1 MRNLKIAVALA
12 FASAP
17 TAAYAEWWEARSDH
31 FIVFAEGKEADTKAF
46 AERLERFDNAL
57 RYLQKLPIGKPVPD
71 AAKVTVY
78 RFGDTFDIGRLA
90 GGRSVAGFYIPR
102 AARPVVFTP
111 AKEERQLAVR
121 ERADPKTL
129 LKPEVVLFH
138 EYTHHFMLRNFNAAY
153 PSWYVEG
160 FAELNSTIDLRDN
173 GSFALG
179 LPANHRSSEL
189 FRMDQVPVKRMLD
202 PANRVDTIEEQLTK
216 YSLGWLLIHNLT
228 FSKSRSGQ
236 LLQYLKAVGAGENS
250 LTAAER
256 IFGDL
261 GKLNGELQK
270 YKSSNLPAIEV
281 VPPNYSAPKI
291 VLRKLTAAE
300 EKTIRKEIQLSRGVS
315 RSQARSIDRELAPI
329 AAAEPKNY
337 TAQILSAEAALDAR
351 NFAVATASANRALAL
366 KPNSVDALV
375 YKARALFEAK
385 EGDAARFAEARSLLD
400 KAMTI
405 DPEDPRPLIETY
417 NAWRKSGAAI
427 PEDGAIAL
435 EAAFPLA
442 AHDRTYRI
450 ILTRHLLEQKR
461 YPAARQVLAPLAFSY
476 DGRDPKD
483 DVAGIALASLDANKP
498 EEALAKLNRELAK
511 AESDDD

>member
-1 MRNLKIAVALA
+1 MRYLKITLALA
-12 FASAP
+12 FAGAP
-17 TAAYAEWWEARSDH
+17 AAAHAEWWEARSDH
-31 FIVFAEGKEADTKAF
+31 FVVIAEGKEADTKAF

-57 RYLQKLPIGKPVPD
+57 RFLQKLPIGKPVPD

-78 RFGDTFDIGRLA
+78 RFGDTNDIGRLA
-90 GGRSVAGFYIPR
+90 GARGVAGFYIPR

-111 AKEERQLAVR
+111 AREDRQLAVR
-121 ERADPKTL
+121 ERADPKTRL
-129 LKPEVVLFH
+129 SPQVVLYH

-173 GSFALG
+173 GSFAVG
-179 LPANHRSSEL
+179 IPANHRSNEL
-189 FRMDQVPVKRMLD
+189 FRMDQIPVKRMLD
-202 PANRVDTIEEQLTK
+202 PANRVDTIEEQLSK

-261 GKLNGELQK
+261 GKLNSELQK

-281 VPPNYSAPKI
+281 IPPNYSPPKV

-300 EKTIRKEIQLSRGVS
+300 ERSISKEIQLSRGVT

-329 AAAEPKNY
+329 AAAEPRNY

-351 NFAVATASANRALAL
+351 NFPVATASANRALAL

-375 YKARALFEAK
+375 YKARALIEAK
-385 EGDAARFAEARSLLD
+385 EGDAGRFAEARKLLD
-400 KAMTI
+400 KAMAI
-405 DPEDPRPLIETY
+405 DPQDPRPLIETY
-417 NAWRKSGAAI
+417 SSWRRSGAAI
-427 PEDGAIAL
+427 PEEGAIAL

-442 AHDRTYRI
+442 AHDRTYRM

-461 YPAARQVLAPLAFSY
+461 IPSARQVLAPLAYSF
-476 DGRDPKD
+476 DGSDPKKD
-483 DVAGIALASLDANKP
+483 IAGIALASLDAKKP
-498 EEALAKLNRELAK
+498 EEALANLQEELAK